1 MKHCPQCNATFTD
14 DYLIYCTDDGTAL
27 VIVDSS
33 ASGDSQATQ
42 VFGEPPPTMVMP
54 PPAPTAYAPPAYQP
68 LPSANQPQPPQQPQP
83 YGWANS
89 APPAWT
95 PPAPSPAFPRPIGV
109 QQQQQ
114 TMAIVCLCFGIASIT
129 FGWLCGGPVL
139 ALVAVILGIVAL
151 LQIKRD
157 PVKYGGKPLALG
169 GLITG
174 GIVTLV
180 YLGLMVFWIVM
191 MIIGAASR

>member
-1 MKHCPQCNATFTD
+1 MKHCPKCNATFTD

-27 VIVDSS
+27 VNVDSPAS
-33 ASGDSQATQ
+33 ADAQATQ
-42 VFGEPPPTMVMP
+42 VFAEPPPTMMMP
-54 PPAPTAYAPPAYQP
+54 PPAPTGFGSGAA
-68 LPSANQPQPPQQPQP
+68 ANQPQPPQTPQP

-95 PPAPSPAFPRPIGV
+95 PPAAPAPVFPRPIGV
-109 QQQQQ
+109 QQQQL

-129 FGWLCGGPVL
+129 FGWICGGPVL
-139 ALVAVILGIVAL
+139 ALVAVILGVVAFV
-151 LQIKRD
+151 QIKRD

-174 GIVTLV
+174 GIVLLF
-180 YLGLMVFWIVM
+180 Y
-191 MIIGAASR
+191 AALLDRYVDHRRGVEVTDNRP